1 MPLPTNENE
10 NDDLTRFIVNAD
22 LPGQT
27 NIQPNGAPVSANF
40 WLRLDDTIIEGQYVD
55 SSSKKKVEYF
65 NWMPNQPN
73 NWMNQDHIAI
83 NTDGK
88 WHDLGEPHK
97 CYTLCT
103 R

>member
-1 MPLPTNENE
+1 MPLPTNEQE
-10 NDDLTRFIVNAD
+10 NDDLTNFIVNAD

-27 NIQPNGAPVSANF
+27 NIQPKGAPVSANF
-40 WLRLDDTIIEGQYVD
+40 WLRLDDTINEGQYLD

-73 NWMNQDHIAI
+73 NWQNQDHIAI

-88 WHDLGEPHK
+88 WHDLGEPQT